1 MVGSAGLASAQMS
14 NFTEL
19 SVGGN
24 IEFKSTTVKLSST
37 GSEFSGLGSQN
48 IIGSVSADYGIA
60 IGNDSV
66 LLVGGKYDLQKTTI
80 AKITDTGGS
89 VELQEKNHYSLFVAP
104 GIMLNDKVLGYAKL
118 SYESSKASASVT
130 TSVEPP
136 TVTGM
141 GYGVGIRSHLS
152 GNWYAN
158 IEAARIVYSNKTI
171 GDATLATGT
180 TIGMFGLSYKF

>member
-1 MVGSAGLASAQMS
+1 
-14 NFTEL
+14 
-19 SVGGN
+19 
-24 IEFKSTTVKLSST
+24 
-37 GSEFSGLGSQN
+37 
-48 IIGSVSADYGIA
+48 
-60 IGNDSV
+60 
-66 LLVGGKYDLQKTTI
+66 
-80 AKITDTGGS
+80 
-89 VELQEKNHYSLFVAP
+89 
-104 GIMLNDKVLGYAKL
+104 MLNDKVLGYAKL

-171 GDATLATGT
+171 GDSTLATGT